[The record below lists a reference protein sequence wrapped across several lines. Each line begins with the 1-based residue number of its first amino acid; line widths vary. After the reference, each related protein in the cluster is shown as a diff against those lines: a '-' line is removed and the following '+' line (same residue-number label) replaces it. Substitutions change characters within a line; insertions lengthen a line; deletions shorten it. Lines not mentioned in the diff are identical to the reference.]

1 MVCVSALTG
10 EKAKKKMSDN
20 GDKRRGRAVVSG
32 VKNKTKTAP
41 QARALASRHGPDAIA
56 ELARLATSA
65 TPDSARLSA
74 IGMLLD
80 RAYGKPRQTLEHTGE
95 DGGPI
100 QVTIAGDDAKLL

>member
-1 MVCVSALTG
+1 MP
-10 EKAKKKMSDN
+10 
-20 GDKRRGRAVVSG
+20 GRAATSG
-32 VKNKTKTAP
+32 GAARARAGKSTNKATNTTNPAP
-41 QARALASRHGPDAIA
+41 QSRALVSRHGPDAIA
-56 ELARLATSA
+56 ELARLSTTA

-100 QVTIAGDDAKLL
+100 QVTIAGDDAALL

>member
-1 MVCVSALTG
+1 MASTGGKRGGTRRASA
-10 EKAKKKMSDN
+10 AKTSSKRDN
-20 GDKRRGRAVVSG
+20 QPASQSRELV
-32 VKNKTKTAP
+32 
-41 QARALASRHGPDAIA
+41 SRHGPDAIA
-56 ELARLATSA
+56 ELARLSQTA

-100 QVTIAGDDAKLL
+100 QVTIAGDDATLL